1 MRQRPF
7 YGWFIVAVGALVAY
21 SSGPGQS
28 FTFSIFIDPIIED
41 TGLTRTTISALY
53 AVGTGVSAVM
63 VALVSRLA
71 DRFGPRAMLIVVA
84 ALMGFACFG
93 MSIASGF
100 AMFFFAFAALRALG
114 QGSLPINATLL
125 TASWFV
131 TKRGRAMAIM
141 GLGMALSSA
150 TLPPLS
156 RLLIETM
163 GWRNSYMVLGVLVW
177 ILVIPAGLLI
187 VRDTPEDVGLYP
199 DGAHEP
205 PAHEP
210 VSISA
215 ESGGRDTRRVFSSI
229 QFWLL
234 ALPLSTPSLVSTALI
249 FHQTSI
255 FESRGLSASVAAVVF
270 PFMAA
275 MTAIASIV
283 AGYLVDTLGP
293 KRLFVVSM
301 LALIAGCILIQVIHS
316 TWLAIVYAMLIG
328 LSSGIVQIVNSVTWA
343 HIYGR
348 HGLGRIQGSAVMVSI
363 AAAAIGPLPLSWVRD
378 LTEGYPVGLM
388 LMAGL
393 CLFAAILI
401 QLAKPQPAASAGQP
415 ASAEG

>member
-1 MRQRPF
+1 S
-7 YGWFIVAVGALVAY
+7 L
-21 SSGPGQS
+21 
-28 FTFSIFIDPIIED
+28 
-41 TGLTRTTISALY
+41 LY
-53 AVGTGVSAVM
+53 AIGTGVSALM
-63 VALVSRLA
+63 VGVVSRMA
-71 DRFGPRAMLIVVA
+71 DRYGARVMAILVA
-84 ALMGFACFG
+84 FLMGVACFG
-93 MSIASGF
+93 MAAAVGGLQ
-100 AMFFFAFAALRALG
+100 FFLAFAALRALG

-131 TKRGRAMAIM
+131 TKRGRAMALM

-177 ILVIPAGLLI
+177 MLVIPAGLLI

-249 FHQTSI
+249 FH
-255 FESRGLSASVAAVVF
+255 
-270 PFMAA
+270 
-275 MTAIASIV
+275 
-283 AGYLVDTLGP
+283 
-293 KRLFVVSM
+293 
-301 LALIAGCILIQVIHS
+301 
-316 TWLAIVYAMLIG
+316 
-328 LSSGIVQIVNSVTWA
+328 
-343 HIYGR
+343 
-348 HGLGRIQGSAVMVSI
+348 
-363 AAAAIGPLPLSWVRD
+363 
-378 LTEGYPVGLM
+378 
-388 LMAGL
+388 
-393 CLFAAILI
+393 
-401 QLAKPQPAASAGQP
+401 
-415 ASAEG
+415 